1 MQLAGTIPFEHRV
14 TDEHQDD
21 YARHMKTHMPVIDRH
36 ASARCHI
43 VISREKNREKEGKPD
58 QPRSNCPD
66 LKTGV
71 VLLLKLFGLFDIEL
85 RHQQPP
91 PYRFRTSEK
100 RTEAGIRLPPF
111 RLTATSQLIS

>member
-1 MQLAGTIPFEHRV
+1 
-14 TDEHQDD
+14 
-21 YARHMKTHMPVIDRH
+21 MKTHMPVIDRH

-58 QPRSNCPD
+58 QPGTYGPEV
-66 LKTGV
+66 KTGV

-91 PYRFRTSEK
+91 YRFRTSEK
-100 RTEAGIRLPPF
+100 ENGGRRMPASVPTYCNF
-111 RLTATSQLIS
+111 TADQLIMPISL